1 MGTRQDRAARIFDA
15 AVELGAPADRAAYLD
30 AACGQDPQ
38 LRAEVEELLAHDSA
52 AGSFLSLSARPD
64 QQATADEASV
74 SERPGA
80 VIGPY
85 KLLEQIGEGGFGL
98 VFVAEQ
104 QRPVR
109 RRVALKVIKPGMD
122 SKQVLARFEAE
133 RLALAFMDHL
143 NIARV
148 FDGGTTPAGRPYFAM
163 ELVKGVPITEYCD
176 PNCQTPRQRLGL
188 FLDV

>member
-1 MGTRQDRAARIFDA
+1 LLNALNRAGNFLQTPPAADA
-15 AVELGAPADRAAYLD
+15 LLGLSTPK
-30 AACGQDPQ
+30 
-38 LRAEVEELLAHDSA
+38 AHDA
-52 AGSFLSLSARPD
+52 
-64 QQATADEASV
+64 
-74 SERPGA
+74 PGTI
-80 VIGPY
+80 IGPY
-85 KLLEQIGEGGFGL
+85 KLLVQIGEGGMGL

-104 QRPVR
+104 TRPVR
-109 RRVALKVIKPGMD
+109 RRVALKLIKPGMD

-133 RLALAFMDHL
+133 RQALAFMDHL

-176 PNCQTPRQRLGL
+176 QNCQTPRQRLGL